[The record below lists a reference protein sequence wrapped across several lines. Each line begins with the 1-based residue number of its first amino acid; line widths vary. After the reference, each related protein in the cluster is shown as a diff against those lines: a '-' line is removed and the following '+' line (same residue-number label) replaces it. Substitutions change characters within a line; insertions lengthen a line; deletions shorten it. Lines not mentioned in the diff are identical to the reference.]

1 MESAGARLKKIR
13 LEKGL
18 SLEEVHKTTKIHL
31 NILKAIEED
40 NLVGINPIY
49 IKGFLKIYCRTLDV
63 DPKDYIA
70 GYLESPPRIVKNI
83 SDTPQRMPSFIKNI
97 PLSLDSFRKVNIKI
111 KNVVIVLFI
120 IFFIVSLFSLGK
132 AISRKRV
139 SRRVQEVRLPLDTA
153 NKAAVFKKAAPGK
166 IEWTQ
171 KDKKIPV
178 NIQTPQILEPQKK
191 PVSQGVRLI
200 LRAKENCWLH
210 LAVDGKVVFHA
221 VLKKGKFENWQA
233 KERIEF
239 SLGNAGV
246 VDLELNGK
254 PILPLGRRGQ
264 AIKNIL
270 ITKDAGLVVGR

>member
-1 MESAGARLKKIR
+1 MESAGVRLKKIR

-18 SLEEVHKTTKIHL
+18 SLEEVHKKTKIHL

-49 IKGFLKIYCRTLDV
+49 IKGFLKIYCRILGV
-63 DPKDYIA
+63 DPKDYID
-70 GYLESPPRIVKNI
+70 GYQESPPRIVRNI
-83 SDTPQRMPSFIKNI
+83 SGVPQKPPSFMKNI
-97 PLSLDSFRKVNIKI
+97 PLRLDSFRMVNIKL
-111 KNVVIVLFI
+111 KNIVIVISI
-120 IFFIVSLFSLGK
+120 ILLIMGLFSLGK
-132 AISRKRV
+132 SISRKRV
-139 SRRVQEVRLPLDTA
+139 ARRLQGVRLPVDTV
-153 NKAAVFKKAAPGK
+153 NKVNISKAEHSK
-166 IEWTQ
+166 IEWTP
-171 KDKKIPV
+171 KDKKIAANVQAPE
-178 NIQTPQILEPQKK
+178 ITEPQKK
-191 PVSQGVRLI
+191 AVSSGVRLI

-221 VLKKGKFENWQA
+221 ILKKGKFENWQA

-254 PILPLGRRGQ
+254 SIPPLGRRGQ

>member
-1 MESAGARLKKIR
+1 MESAGVRLKKIR

-18 SLEEVHKTTKIHL
+18 SLEEVYKKTKIHL

-49 IKGFLKIYCRTLDV
+49 IKGFFKIYCRILDV
-63 DPKDYIA
+63 DPKDYID
-70 GYLESPPRIVKNI
+70 GYQESSPRIVKNI
-83 SDTPQRMPSFIKNI
+83 SEAPQKPSSFMKNI
-97 PLSLDSFRKVNIKI
+97 PLRLDSFRKVNIKI
-111 KNVVIVLFI
+111 KNIVIVISI
-120 IFFIVSLFSLGK
+120 ISLIAGLFSLGK
-132 AISRKRV
+132 SISRKRV
-139 SRRVQEVRLPLDTA
+139 SRRVQGVRLPVDTV
-153 NKAAVFKKAAPGK
+153 NKVNISKAGPSK
-166 IEWTQ
+166 IEWTP
-171 KDKKIPV
+171 KDKKIAANV
-178 NIQTPQILEPQKK
+178 QAPQIVEPQKK
-191 PVSQGVRLI
+191 AVSSGVRLI

-210 LAVDGKVVFHA
+210 LAVDGKVAFHA
-221 VLKKGKFENWQA
+221 ILKKGKFENWQA

-254 PILPLGRRGQ
+254 PIPPLGRRGQ